1 MMTPMMTAIVQTVET
16 LPVFVLGAAGSLI
29 AGSFTAIG
37 ALPVLLGR
45 GISQRTQNTLLGFAA
60 GVMLAATVFS
70 LIIPG
75 IAQGERIYGG
85 AVLAVMLVSAGILAG
100 GLVIAIVHRY
110 APHEHFV
117 SGREGA
123 DAAYLRRLW
132 LFVIAITLHNFPEGL
147 AVGVSFAG
155 DDIANG
161 VALATGIGLQN
172 IPEGLAVAVALVSAG
187 YDRFRSVAVAAAT
200 GLVEPVGGIVGA
212 GAVSIAAPLLPLGL
226 AFAAGAMLFVISN
239 EIIPETNRKGYAGH
253 ATAGLMVGF
262 VVMMQLDVVFA

>member
-1 MMTPMMTAIVQTVET
+1 MMAAIMESVET
-16 LPVFVLGAAGSLI
+16 LPIFVLGTAGSLI
-29 AGSFTAIG
+29 AGLFTAVG
-37 ALPVLLGR
+37 ALPVLFGR
-45 GISQRTQNTLLGFAA
+45 GINERTQNTLLGFAA

-75 IAQGERIYGG
+75 IDIGERLYGG
-85 AVLAVMLVSAGILAG
+85 AVSAVFLVSAGVLIG
-100 GLVIAIVHRY
+100 GLAIALVHRY
-110 APHEHFV
+110 APHEHFS

-123 DAAYLRRLW
+123 DAVFLRRLW

-161 VALATGIGLQN
+161 IALATGIGLQN
-172 IPEGLAVAVALVSAG
+172 MPEGLAVAVALAGAG
-187 YDRFRSVAVAAAT
+187 YSRAQSVGVAAAT
-200 GLVEPVGGIVGA
+200 GLVEPLGGIVGA

-239 EIIPETNRKGYAGH
+239 EIIPETNRKGFAGH

-262 VVMMQLDVVFA
+262 VMMMQLDVVFA